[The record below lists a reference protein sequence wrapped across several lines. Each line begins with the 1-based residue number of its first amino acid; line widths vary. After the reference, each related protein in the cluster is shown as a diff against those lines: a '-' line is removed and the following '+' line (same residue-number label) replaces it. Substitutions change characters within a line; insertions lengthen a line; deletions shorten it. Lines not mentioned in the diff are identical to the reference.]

1 MFKGSLSR
9 LNNILKNNNIEVKDI
24 GLYKELK
31 LKQNIYMICNSSHF
45 YIIDNEGFR
54 TEEQN
59 IKPSLLLEILED
71 AIQVHLNL
79 V

>member
-1 MFKGSLSR
+1 MFKGTLSK

-31 LKQNIYMICNSSHF
+31 LKQNTYMIYNSSHF

-71 AIQVHLNL
+71 AIRVHLNL

>member
-1 MFKGSLSR
+1 MFKGSLSK

-31 LKQNIYMICNSSHF
+31 LKQNTYMISNSSRF

-59 IKPSLLLEILED
+59 IKPSLLLEILGD